1 MIPVAMA
8 YAEMAG
14 VPSQSLWLWARGQPP
29 HRLLTEVTVVDFPL
43 IALCRQQ
50 GAARRTTAVSSGK
63 TPGVLLTLGVS
74 GRKDILIQGIGFGW
88 LAETHPQCI
97 MIAQP

>member
-43 IALCRQQ
+43 IGQCQQQ
-50 GAARRTTAVSSGK
+50 GADGAHDSGFIGKDARRAAHT
-63 TPGVLLTLGVS
+63 
-74 GRKDILIQGIGFGW
+74 RGFW
-88 LAETHPQCI
+88 
-97 MIAQP
+97 